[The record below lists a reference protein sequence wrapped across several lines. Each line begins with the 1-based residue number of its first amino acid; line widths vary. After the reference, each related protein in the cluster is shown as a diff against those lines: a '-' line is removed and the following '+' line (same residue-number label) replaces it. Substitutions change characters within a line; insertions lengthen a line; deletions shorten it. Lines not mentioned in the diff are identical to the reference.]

1 MNALTVKLLKCK
13 IARRGYYR
21 DQAVSLSEQ
30 AAGLYADSEIAIRV
44 GDTETFN
51 RCYKDSVVLRRKA
64 EWYIRKAS
72 IRELEIRRNT
82 GEISDNINFFNN
94 GK

>member
-1 MNALTVKLLKCK
+1 MNKLKVKLLKYK
-13 IARRGYYR
+13 IAGRGYYR